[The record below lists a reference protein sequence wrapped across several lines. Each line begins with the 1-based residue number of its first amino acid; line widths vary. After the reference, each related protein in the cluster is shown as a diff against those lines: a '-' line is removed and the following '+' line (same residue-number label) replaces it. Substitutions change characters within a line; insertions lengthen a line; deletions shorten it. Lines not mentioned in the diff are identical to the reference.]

1 MKEIIVLQVHI
12 DKKGLSLQ
20 KARRKENSNKFWR
33 WKKGGLRYGKEAD
46 CSAKNRRK
54 NGRDEV

>member
-20 KARRKENSNKFWR
+20 KARK
-33 WKKGGLRYGKEAD
+33 KKGKQQ
-46 CSAKNRRK
+46 
-54 NGRDEV
+54 